1 MTLLLVIKNKSCK
14 RPIGKEDMEKGL
26 LPNYYMGQVALDY
39 ANQPLHALGD
49 FFHIYLPC
57 LGACL
62 GV

>member
-1 MTLLLVIKNKSCK
+1 
-14 RPIGKEDMEKGL
+14 MEKGL

-49 FFHIYLPC
+49 FFHIYLPY

-62 GV
+62 ALCFTSVLNVKAP